1 MRLLLAAVLL
11 VACAEASAQSQP
23 GGPADGSSGRILLV
37 TPTPHL
43 GVDLPGFERG
53 AETLALPSEP
63 ETAAGP
69 RGRGAWRGAKTGFL
83 VGAGLGAIAVGGALL
98 YDSQGGCD
106 MFCAWMIA
114 GAVAVPFTA
123 ITTATGA
130 AIGAATARRSRET
143 LAAPDPNPADVR
155 P

>member
-1 MRLLLAAVLL
+1 MRYALLATVLL
-11 VACAEASAQSQP
+11 SVCAEAHAQP
-23 GGPADGSSGRILLV
+23 LDGGPDRVGLASPAPR
-37 TPTPHL
+37 L
-43 GVDLPGFERG
+43 GVDLPGLERSDEAFG
-53 AETLALPSEP
+53 QTSEP
-63 ETAAGP
+63 ATAAGP

-114 GAVAVPFTA
+114 GVVAVPFTA
-123 ITTATGA
+123 ITTAAGA
-130 AIGAATARRSRET
+130 VVGAATARRSPET
-143 LAAPDPNPADVR
+143 LAVPDPNPAHAR